1 MHDGAY
7 VELVDPMGGF
17 AHSQNGSLAYVI
29 LPIKNELLLHLLLV
43 LLGVLLP
50 VVKGVVLLVL

>member
-7 VELVDPMGGF
+7 VELVNPMRGL
-17 AHSQNGSLAYVI
+17 AHSQDGSLTYII
-29 LPIKNELLLHLLLV
+29 LPIKDKLLLHLLLV

-50 VVKGVVLLVL
+50 VIEGVVLLVL